1 MITIGSKLLVRVQS
15 RQQTILFKLKRIM
28 KQLFEILEKDYQMEN
43 FSWKEWLVCGVIIP
57 FVMVALMCL
66 AGWMD
71 SISKSL

>member
-1 MITIGSKLLVRVQS
+1 
-15 RQQTILFKLKRIM
+15 M
-28 KQLFEILEKDYQMEN
+28 KQLFEILEKDYQKEN
-43 FSWKEWLVCGVIIP
+43 FSWKEWVVCGVIIP